1 MGNPLSTNL
10 NFLFHGQYVSSLQTD
25 SDGRFFNEYVVPHYT
40 EAGPNTITVQYIP
53 EEYYLSSS
61 STWQLQVYHNTRIE
75 MVEFDGLVNSTVPIS
90 GFVYDKANR
99 PIEGLSVRLVMD
111 SGFPIDGITDS
122 SGQFSIPLYIP
133 SGTFLGYHNITV
145 SFAGN
150 EQYIDNSTDSR
161 IYIMG
166 ETQILLE
173 IPSAL
178 QYQQSYSG
186 QITLTME
193 DGTPVSGASLLV
205 AFEPND
211 VTLMVITDLN
221 GTANFDSVFSG
232 NATVP
237 MIVMVTY
244 TGDEHY
250 IGNEVESTI
259 IYRPP
264 PQESNYAL
272 WIVVAATLVG
282 SSGVVLGWKWYRER
296 HLREIRRILES
307 TALALEAN
315 MDYRDSVVHSYKE
328 MCKILQGYGYLRRH
342 FETVREFQ
350 KALEEALSLNHESVA
365 SLTLLYEE
373 ADYTTKSLDDD
384 HRLNAV
390 SSLRTVIES
399 LDLNSENIEG

>member
-1 MGNPLSTNL
+1 
-10 NFLFHGQYVSSLQTD
+10 
-25 SDGRFFNEYVVPHYT
+25 
-40 EAGPNTITVQYIP
+40 
-53 EEYYLSSS
+53 
-61 STWQLQVYHNTRIE
+61 
-75 MVEFDGLVNSTVPIS
+75 
-90 GFVYDKANR
+90 
-99 PIEGLSVRLVMD
+99 
-111 SGFPIDGITDS
+111 
-122 SGQFSIPLYIP
+122 
-133 SGTFLGYHNITV
+133 
-145 SFAGN
+145 
-150 EQYIDNSTDSR
+150 
-161 IYIMG
+161 
-166 ETQILLE
+166 
-173 IPSAL
+173 
-178 QYQQSYSG
+178 
-186 QITLTME
+186 
-193 DGTPVSGASLLV
+193 
-205 AFEPND
+205 
-211 VTLMVITDLN
+211 MVITDLN

-232 NATVP
+232 NTTVP
-237 MIVMVTY
+237 MIVKVTY

-315 MDYRDSVVHSYKE
+315 MDYRDSVVNSYKE

-350 KALEEALSLNHESVA
+350 KALEEALPLNHESVA

-399 LDLNSENIEG
+399 LDLNSDNIEG